1 MKQAIDRAQ
10 VMKVAK
16 LSRLELTE
24 TEVDQF
30 TGQLCAILE
39 YVEKMNELDTA
50 DVDPLAHCLPIRNV
64 LRADVPVESLGTQR
78 VLANAPVRDEQ
89 FFRVPRILDEGS
101 GA

>member
-1 MKQAIDRAQ
+1 
-10 VMKVAK
+10 MKVAR

-24 TEVDQF
+24 AQTDQF
-30 TGQLCAILE
+30 TGQLSAILE

-50 DVDPLAHCLPIRNV
+50 DVEPLAHCLPIRNV
-64 LRADVPVESLGTQR
+64 LRADVPVDSLGTQR